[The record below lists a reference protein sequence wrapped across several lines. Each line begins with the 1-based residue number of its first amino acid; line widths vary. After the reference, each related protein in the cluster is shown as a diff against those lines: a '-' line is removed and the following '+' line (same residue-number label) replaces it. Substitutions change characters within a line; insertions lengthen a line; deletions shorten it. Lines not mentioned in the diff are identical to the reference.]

1 MAKKSQIFKSFADMA
16 ADMMQQAAKQA
27 DNVTRSKRPRII
39 KTPQVEL
46 QKIEYTPPVRHTA
59 EETRIHNAWNKY
71 KNTGVYA
78 TMPEEQ
84 AYKLFL
90 DDWNFRHN
98 ASRTAVRDLGQTINQ
113 IDKTSGTTTPSW
125 MRHAMTDVVSQ
136 HPQALMPFPS
146 PAPKFGSKQRIVIPE
161 ISDIVP
167 DYFAPQ
173 QYRGINNIDTMF
185 EQAEDMSAREADDAA
200 MQFLSAGLSDAAAIV
215 RGAKPTSFKYK
226 PSIGRVEKP
235 VLQEIVARRN
245 APAGTLE
252 WLENINVK
260 NPDLGI
266 SYLDMFAQKPLYFQK
281 MFTPDGTMI
290 K

>member
-1 MAKKSQIFKSFADMA
+1 MAKKTQIFKSFADLA

-39 KTPQVEL
+39 KTPQVEF

-59 EETRIHNAWNKY
+59 EEIRIHNAWNKY

-78 TMPEEQ
+78 TMPEDQ

-113 IDKTSGTTTPSW
+113 MDRVSGTTTPAW
-125 MRHAMTDVVSQ
+125 MRHTMTDVVSQ
-136 HPQALMPFPS
+136 HPQALMSFPP
-146 PAPKFGSKQRIVIPE
+146 PAPKSGSKQRIVIPE
-161 ISDIVP
+161 VSDIP
-167 DYFAPQ
+167 DYFASQ

-185 EQAEDMSAREADDAA
+185 EQAGDMSALGADDAA
-200 MQFLSAGLSDAAAIV
+200 SQFLSAGLSDASAIA

-226 PSIGRVEKP
+226 SSTGRIEKP
-235 VLQEIVARRN
+235 VLQEIAVRRN

-252 WLENINVK
+252 WLQNINVK
-260 NPDLGI
+260 NPDLGV

-281 MFTPDGTMI
+281 MFAPDGTMI

>member
-1 MAKKSQIFKSFADMA
+1 MAKKTQIFKSFADMA

-39 KTPQVEL
+39 KTPQIEL
-46 QKIEYTPPVRHTA
+46 QKVEYTPPVRHTA
-59 EETRIHNAWNKY
+59 EETRIYNAWNKY

-113 IDKTSGTTTPSW
+113 MDRVSGTTTPTW

-136 HPQALMPFPS
+136 HPQALMSFPP

-161 ISDIVP
+161 VSDIP
-167 DYFAPQ
+167 DYFASQ
-173 QYRGINNIDTMF
+173 QYRGINNIDAMF
-185 EQAEDMSAREADDAA
+185 EQAGDMSAREADDAA

-215 RGAKPTSFKYK
+215 NGTKPTSFKYK
-226 PSIGRVEKP
+226 PSIGRIEKP
-235 VLQEIVARRN
+235 VLQEIVVRRN

-252 WLENINVK
+252 WLQNINAK
-260 NPDLGI
+260 NPNLRT
-266 SYLDMFAQKPLYFQK
+266 SYLDLFAQKPLYFQK
-281 MFTPDGTMI
+281 MFAPDGTII